1 MLNMKELLKLV
12 ALETLVREVKEHA
25 LWRKLYVLP
34 EKNLLKM
41 KQAMENHLRVE
52 KTSLLQH
59 GPSCFY
65 KTNQHEG
72 PSK

>member
-1 MLNMKELLKLV
+1 
-12 ALETLVREVKEHA
+12 
-25 LWRKLYVLP
+25 
-34 EKNLLKM
+34 
-41 KQAMENHLRVE
+41 VE

-72 PSK
+72 PSKWNNSTIRNESSRKNHERSTHGHLMYPKDL